1 MWVARLSECEQMPA
15 IAAKSSATS
24 ATYAIDVED
33 VEYLRHGETPLLA
46 RLFKPKGA
54 GPFPVVV
61 DLHGGAWCTGDR
73 LNDTV
78 LNEAL
83 ARTGILVA
91 ALDFRMPPAASY
103 PGSLADI
110 NYAVRWL
117 KANAGRWNARA
128 DRIGIIGISSGGH
141 QGMLGAMRP
150 ADPRYAAIELSG
162 ASVDARVNCVVMLWP
177 VIDPLGRYRTAKAAV
192 AKGGDYPEQFKRVL
206 PSHDKFWGS
215 EAAMAEGAPV
225 NALEK
230 GEVVELPPALLVQGT
245 ADHVHPHD
253 QREAFVAAYRKRGGE
268 IDVALYEGEES
279 GFVMR
284 DAKNPANAR
293 AALER
298 VIGFLHE
305 KLA

>member
-1 MWVARLSECEQMPA
+1 MSAAAART
-15 IAAKSSATS
+15 AATR

-33 VEYLRHGETPLLA
+33 VEYLRHGDAPLLA

-54 GPFPVVV
+54 GPFPILI

-73 LNDTV
+73 MNDTV

-83 ARTGILVA
+83 AKTGILVA

-117 KANAGRWNARA
+117 KANAGKWNARA
-128 DRIGIIGISSGGH
+128 DRVGIIGISSGGH

-150 ADPRYAAIELSG
+150 SDPRYAAIPLAGGSK
-162 ASVDARVNCVVMLWP
+162 VDGKVNAVVMLWP

-192 AKGGDYPEQFKRVL
+192 ARGGTYPEQFKRVL
-206 PSHDKFWGS
+206 PSHDKFWGT
-215 EAAMAEGAPV
+215 EEAMAEGAPV

-230 GEVVELPPALLVQGT
+230 GEKVELPPVLLVQGT

-253 QREAFVAAYRKRGGE
+253 QRDAFVAAYRKRGGS
-268 IDVALYEGEES
+268 IDVALYDGEES
-279 GFVMR
+279 GFIMR
-284 DAKNPANAR
+284 DAKNSANAT

-305 KLA
+305 KLG

>member
-1 MWVARLSECEQMPA
+1 MSAAAART
-15 IAAKSSATS
+15 AATR

-33 VEYLRHGETPLLA
+33 VEYLRHGDAPLLA

-54 GPFPVVV
+54 GPFPILI

-73 LNDTV
+73 MNDTV

-83 ARTGILVA
+83 AKTGIVVA

-117 KANAGRWNARA
+117 KANAGKWNARA
-128 DRIGIIGISSGGH
+128 DRVGIIGISSGGH

-150 ADPRYAAIELSG
+150 SDPRYAAIPLAGGSK
-162 ASVDARVNCVVMLWP
+162 VDGKVNAVVMLWP

-192 AKGGDYPEQFKRVL
+192 ARGGTYPEQFKRVL
-206 PSHDKFWGS
+206 PSHDKFWGT
-215 EAAMAEGAPV
+215 EEAMAEGAPV

-230 GEVVELPPALLVQGT
+230 GEKVELPPALLVQGT

-253 QREAFVAAYRKRGGE
+253 QRDAFVAAYRKRGGS
-268 IDVALYEGEES
+268 IDVALYDGEES
-279 GFVMR
+279 GFIMR
-284 DAKNPANAR
+284 DAKNPANAT
-293 AALER
+293 AALDR

-305 KLA
+305 KLG

>member
-1 MWVARLSECEQMPA
+1 MSAAAART
-15 IAAKSSATS
+15 AATR

-33 VEYLRHGETPLLA
+33 VEYLRHGDAPLLA

-54 GPFPVVV
+54 GPFPILI

-73 LNDTV
+73 MNDTV

-83 ARTGILVA
+83 AKTGILVA

-117 KANAGRWNARA
+117 KANAGKWNARA
-128 DRIGIIGISSGGH
+128 DRVGIIGISSGGH

-150 ADPRYAAIELSG
+150 SDPRYAAIPLAG
-162 ASVDARVNCVVMLWP
+162 GPKVDGKVNAVVMLWP

-192 AKGGDYPEQFKRVL
+192 ARGGTYPEQFKRVL
-206 PSHDKFWGS
+206 PSHDKFWGT
-215 EAAMAEGAPV
+215 EEAMAEGAPV

-230 GEVVELPPALLVQGT
+230 GEKVELPPALLVQGT

-253 QREAFVAAYRKRGGE
+253 QRDAFVAAYRKRGGS
-268 IDVALYEGEES
+268 IDVALYDGEES
-279 GFVMR
+279 GFIMR
-284 DAKNPANAR
+284 DAKNPANAT
-293 AALER
+293 AALDR

-305 KLA
+305 KLG

>member
-1 MWVARLSECEQMPA
+1 MSAAAART
-15 IAAKSSATS
+15 AATR

-33 VEYLRHGETPLLA
+33 VEYLRHGDAPLLA

-54 GPFPVVV
+54 GPFPILI

-73 LNDTV
+73 MNDTV

-83 ARTGILVA
+83 AKTGILVA

-117 KANAGRWNARA
+117 KANAGKWNARA
-128 DRIGIIGISSGGH
+128 DRVGIIGISSGGH

-150 ADPRYAAIELSG
+150 SDPRYAAIPLAGGSK
-162 ASVDARVNCVVMLWP
+162 VDGKVNAVVMLWP
-177 VIDPLGRYRTAKAAV
+177 VIDPLGRYRTAKAAI
-192 AKGGDYPEQFKRVL
+192 ARGGTYPEQFKRVL
-206 PSHDKFWGS
+206 PSHDKFWGT
-215 EAAMAEGAPV
+215 EEAMAEGAPV

-230 GEVVELPPALLVQGT
+230 GEKVELPPALLVQGT

-253 QREAFVAAYRKRGGE
+253 QRDAFVAAYRKRGGS
-268 IDVALYEGEES
+268 IDVALYDGEES
-279 GFVMR
+279 GFIMR
-284 DAKNPANAR
+284 DAKNPANAT
-293 AALER
+293 AALDR

-305 KLA
+305 KLG

>member
-1 MWVARLSECEQMPA
+1 MSAAAART
-15 IAAKSSATS
+15 AATR

-33 VEYLRHGETPLLA
+33 VEYLRHGDAPLLA

-54 GPFPVVV
+54 GPFPILI

-73 LNDTV
+73 MNDTV

-83 ARTGILVA
+83 AKTGILVA

-117 KANAGRWNARA
+117 KANAGKWNARA
-128 DRIGIIGISSGGH
+128 DRVGIIGISSGGH

-150 ADPRYAAIELSG
+150 SDPRYAAIPLAGGSK
-162 ASVDARVNCVVMLWP
+162 VDGKVNAVVMLWP

-192 AKGGDYPEQFKRVL
+192 ARGGTYPEQFKRVL
-206 PSHDKFWGS
+206 PSHDKFWGT
-215 EAAMAEGAPV
+215 EEAMAEGAPV

-230 GEVVELPPALLVQGT
+230 GEKVELPPALLVQGT

-253 QREAFVAAYRKRGGE
+253 QRDAFVAAYRKRGGS
-268 IDVALYEGEES
+268 IDVALYDGEES
-279 GFVMR
+279 GFIMR
-284 DAKNPANAR
+284 DAKNPANAT
-293 AALER
+293 AALDR

-305 KLA
+305 KLG

>member
-1 MWVARLSECEQMPA
+1 MSAAAART
-15 IAAKSSATS
+15 AATR

-33 VEYLRHGETPLLA
+33 VEYLRHGDAPLLA
-46 RLFKPKGA
+46 RLFKPKGT
-54 GPFPVVV
+54 GPVPILI

-73 LNDTV
+73 MNETF

-83 ARTGILVA
+83 AKTGILVA

-117 KANAGRWNARA
+117 KANAGKWNARA
-128 DRIGIIGISSGGH
+128 DRVGIIGISSGGH

-150 ADPRYAAIELSG
+150 SDPRYAAIPLAGGSK
-162 ASVDARVNCVVMLWP
+162 VDGKVNAVVMLWP

-192 AKGGDYPEQFKRVL
+192 ARGGTYPEQFKRVL
-206 PSHDKFWGS
+206 PSHDKFWGT
-215 EAAMAEGAPV
+215 EEAMAEGAPV

-230 GEVVELPPALLVQGT
+230 GEKVELPPALLVQGT

-253 QREAFVAAYRKRGGE
+253 QRDAFVAAYRKRGGS
-268 IDVALYEGEES
+268 IDVALYDGEES
-279 GFVMR
+279 GFIMR
-284 DAKNPANAR
+284 DAKNSANAT

-305 KLA
+305 KLG

>member
-1 MWVARLSECEQMPA
+1 MSAAAART
-15 IAAKSSATS
+15 AATR

-33 VEYLRHGETPLLA
+33 VEYLRHGDAPLLA

-54 GPFPVVV
+54 GPFPILI

-73 LNDTV
+73 MNDTV

-83 ARTGILVA
+83 AKTGILVA

-117 KANAGRWNARA
+117 KANAGKWNARA
-128 DRIGIIGISSGGH
+128 DRVGIIGISSGGH

-150 ADPRYAAIELSG
+150 SDPRYAAIPLAGGSK
-162 ASVDARVNCVVMLWP
+162 VDGKVNAVVMLWP

-192 AKGGDYPEQFKRVL
+192 ARGGTYPEQFKRVL
-206 PSHDKFWGS
+206 PSHDKFWGT
-215 EAAMAEGAPV
+215 EEAMAEGAPV

-230 GEVVELPPALLVQGT
+230 GEKVELPPALLVQGT

-253 QREAFVAAYRKRGGE
+253 QRDAFVAAYRKRGGSV
-268 IDVALYEGEES
+268 DVALYDGEES
-279 GFVMR
+279 GFIMR
-284 DAKNPANAR
+284 DAKNPANAT
-293 AALER
+293 AALDR

-305 KLA
+305 KLG